1 MHYLLVLQVGVE
13 VNFYTFCAL
22 CKKRKKKEVIAHTFH
37 ICTSCLHC
45 SFFINFTLR
54 IPQANDSVLYVVRL
68 SVTNIMKECHEIHL
82 KAQAA
87 VPLLQ

>member
-22 CKKRKKKEVIAHTFH
+22 CKKRKKKSLTLFTSVRLV
-37 ICTSCLHC
+37 CTAA
-45 SFFINFTLR
+45 FFVNFTLR
-54 IPQANDSVLYVVRL
+54 SPQANDSILYVVRL

-87 VPLLQ
+87 VSLLQ